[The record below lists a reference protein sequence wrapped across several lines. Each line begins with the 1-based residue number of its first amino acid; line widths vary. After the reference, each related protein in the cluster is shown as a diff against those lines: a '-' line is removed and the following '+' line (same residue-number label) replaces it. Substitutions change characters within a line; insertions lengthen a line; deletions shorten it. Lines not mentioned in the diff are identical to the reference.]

1 MNMNDNDY
9 ELVARR
15 LDGEDVELTAAQQ
28 ALADEISA
36 DTEAVGMAMDID
48 LPGGALHRINARMSS
63 TLSARIEGKQERSE
77 PKPARLWL
85 RWTSAAAAVAAAV
98 IVAVVF
104 MLPEPK
110 TTIKPTPPPP
120 DNGEQFVYNTIT
132 DEDLDFRVE
141 AFSDE
146 LDDART
152 ALLMDDDFSDELAM
166 ASVEQEMEELF
177 LDDNGPETWIEQYN
191 QEGPL

>member
-1 MNMNDNDY
+1 MNMNNEDY

-36 DTEAVGMAMDID
+36 DAEAVGTAMDID
-48 LPGGALHRINARMSS
+48 IPGGTLHRINARM
-63 TLSARIEGKQERSE
+63 KQSLRE

-85 RWTSAAAAVAAAV
+85 RWTGAAAAVAAAV

-110 TTIKPTPPPP
+110 NIGTPTQYPNGP
-120 DNGEQFVYNTIT
+120 DNGEEFVYNTIT
-132 DEDLDFRVE
+132 DDDLDFRVE
-141 AFSDE
+141 SFSDE

-152 ALLMDDDFSDELAM
+152 ALLMDDDFSDELAI
-166 ASVEQEMEELF
+166 ASAEQEMEELL
-177 LDDNGPETWIEQYN
+177 LDDTGPETWIEQYDG
-191 QEGPL
+191 EGPL

>member
-1 MNMNDNDY
+1 MNMSNEDY
-9 ELVARR
+9 EIVARR

-48 LPGGALHRINARMSS
+48 LPGGTLHRINARMN
-63 TLSARIEGKQERSE
+63 QDRSE

-85 RWTSAAAAVAAAV
+85 RWTGAAAAVAAAV

-110 TTIKPTPPPP
+110 TPIMPTPPAPNGLT
-120 DNGEQFVYNTIT
+120 NGEQFVYNTIT
-132 DEDLDFRVE
+132 DDDLDFRVE

-152 ALLMDDDFSDELAM
+152 ALLMNDDFSDELAM
-166 ASVEQEMEELF
+166 ASMEQDMEELL

-191 QEGPL
+191 PEGPL